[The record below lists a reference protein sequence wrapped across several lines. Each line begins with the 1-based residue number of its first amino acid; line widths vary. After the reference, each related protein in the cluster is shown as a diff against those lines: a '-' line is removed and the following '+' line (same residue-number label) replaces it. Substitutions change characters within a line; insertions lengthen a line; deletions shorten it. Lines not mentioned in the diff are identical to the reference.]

1 MMDDL
6 VLEVK
11 WPAIY
16 FYEVFSEMVKVEYIL
31 TYEYGACT
39 YIHTAYYVG
48 IYQIRVYDMYVRV
61 LSRLSCLRY
70 A

>member
-16 FYEVFSEMVKVEYIL
+16 LYEVFSEMVKVEYIL

-39 YIHTAYYVG
+39 YTYG
-48 IYQIRVYDMYVRV
+48 ILREVIPNPCIRYGCAGLV
-61 LSRLSCLRY
+61 
-70 A
+70 